1 MMDKLTPKETSKGAE
16 EIVLTQIKQDFI
28 TPANAIF
35 DYVDMVEKSLNEADL
50 QSDDE
55 IEQIKSSCSKLID
68 QYEVAFVQNTGANAD
83 SFKKSPEEY
92 SELRHNLRTPLN
104 AIIGYSEILMEDY
117 EDDLEESTL
126 EDFQQIINLARETE
140 TAIENFVDYI
150 RGESIDSKN
159 DNSSNQ
165 LESAEA
171 LFKSLGDIEY
181 SITLGDEIKE
191 SDILIVDDNV
201 TNCEVLQR
209 RLSMQGLNCRTAYDG
224 NTAIAEVFK
233 KTPDLILLDVILPD
247 INGLELLKT
256 FRKEHNA
263 ESLPVIMVSAF
274 NDVDSISK
282 CIQLGAQDYLPKPI
296 NGTILLAKVVAA
308 LERKFWRE
316 REKELVNKLHIQA
329 TTDQLTGIYNRRVIF
344 EALDEAMDNSKQSK
358 DRQFATIMFDIDFF
372 KQVNDNYGHAGGDA
386 VLISFAQLL
395 QTEISSPNIVGR
407 IGGEEFLAILYL
419 DPDQAKEFCIKLI
432 KKINSNVVNFDG
444 KDIKVSSSGGVAFST
459 ETETSADLT
468 NKADERLYEAK
479 KDGRNRFKLIDS
491 ELVGD

>member
-1 MMDKLTPKETSKGAE
+1 MDKLTPKETSKGAE

-35 DYVDMVEKSLNEADL
+35 DYVDMVEKVLNDADL
-50 QSDDE
+50 QSEEE

-68 QYEVAFVQNTGANAD
+68 QYEVAFVQNTGVNAD
-83 SFKKSPEEY
+83 SSKKSPEEY

-117 EDDLEESTL
+117 EDDLEENTL

-150 RGESIDSKN
+150 RGEAIDQN
-159 DNSSNQ
+159 NNNSSNQ

-209 RLSMQGLNCRTAYDG
+209 RLSMQGLSCRTAYDG

-256 FRKEHNA
+256 FRKEHNS

-395 QTEISSPNIVGR
+395 QAEISSPNIVGR

-419 DPDQAKEFCIKLI
+419 DHDQAKEFCTKLI
-432 KKINSNVVNFDG
+432 KKINNNVVNFEG
-444 KDIKVSSSGGVAFST
+444 TDIKVSSSGGVAFST

-479 KDGRNRFKLIDS
+479 KNGRNRFKLIDS

>member
-1 MMDKLTPKETSKGAE
+1 
-16 EIVLTQIKQDFI
+16 
-28 TPANAIF
+28 
-35 DYVDMVEKSLNEADL
+35 
-50 QSDDE
+50 
-55 IEQIKSSCSKLID
+55 
-68 QYEVAFVQNTGANAD
+68 
-83 SFKKSPEEY
+83 
-92 SELRHNLRTPLN
+92 
-104 AIIGYSEILMEDY
+104 MEDY

-150 RGESIDSKN
+150 RGEAIDPKN

-209 RLSMQGLNCRTAYDG
+209 RLSMQGLTCRTAYDG

-256 FRKEHNA
+256 FRKEHNS

-395 QTEISSPNIVGR
+395 QAEISSPNIVGR

-419 DPDQAKEFCIKLI
+419 DPDQAKEFCTKLI
-432 KKINSNVVNFDG
+432 KKINNNIVNFDG
-444 KDIKVSSSGGVAFST
+444 TDIKVSSSGGVAFST

>member
-1 MMDKLTPKETSKGAE
+1 MDKLTPKETSKGAE

-35 DYVDMVEKSLNEADL
+35 DYVDMVEKALNEADL
-50 QSDDE
+50 EAEDE

-68 QYEVAFVQNTGANAD
+68 QYEVAFVQNTGVNAD
-83 SFKKSPEEY
+83 SSKKSPEEY

-117 EDDLEESTL
+117 EDDLDEGTL
-126 EDFQQIINLARETE
+126 EDFQQIINLARDTE

-150 RGESIDSKN
+150 RGEAIDPKN

-171 LFKSLGDIEY
+171 LFKSLGEIEY

-209 RLSMQGLNCRTAYDG
+209 RLSMQGLSCRTAYDG
-224 NTAIAEVFK
+224 NTAITEVFK

-256 FRKEHNA
+256 FRKEHSS

-344 EALDEAMDNSKQSK
+344 EALDEAMDKSKKSK

-372 KQVNDNYGHAGGDA
+372 KQVNDKYGHAGGDA

-395 QTEISSPNIVGR
+395 QAEISSPNIVGR

-419 DPDQAKEFCIKLI
+419 DPDQAKEFCTKLI
-432 KKINSNVVNFDG
+432 KKINDNIVNYEG
-444 KDIKVSSSGGVAFST
+444 IDIKVSSSGGVAFST
-459 ETETSADLT
+459 ETETSADLI

-479 KDGRNRFKLIDS
+479 KNGRNRFKLIDS

>member
-1 MMDKLTPKETSKGAE
+1 MDKLTPKETSKGAE
-16 EIVLTQIKQDFI
+16 EIVLTQIKQNFI

-35 DYVDMVEKSLNEADL
+35 DYVDMVEKVLNEAEL

-55 IEQIKSSCSKLID
+55 IDQIKSSCSKLID

-83 SFKKSPEEY
+83 SSKKSPEEY

-150 RGESIDSKN
+150 RGEALDPNN

-181 SITLGDEIKE
+181 SITLNDEIKE

-209 RLSMQGLNCRTAYDG
+209 RLSMQGLSCRTAYDG
-224 NTAIAEVFK
+224 NTAITEVFK

-247 INGLELLKT
+247 INGLELLKN
-256 FRKEHNA
+256 FRKEHNS

-344 EALDEAMDNSKQSK
+344 EALDEAMENSRQSQ

-419 DPDQAKEFCIKLI
+419 DPDQAKEFCTKLI
-432 KKINSNVVNFDG
+432 KKINNNVVNFDG
-444 KDIKVSSSGGVAFST
+444 SDIKVSSSGGVAFST
-459 ETETSADLT
+459 ETATSADLT

-479 KDGRNRFKLIDS
+479 KDGRNRFKLIDT

>member
-1 MMDKLTPKETSKGAE
+1 MDKLTPKETSKGAE

-35 DYVDMVEKSLNEADL
+35 DYVDMVEKVLDDADL
-50 QSDDE
+50 QSEDE

-68 QYEVAFVQNTGANAD
+68 QYEVAFVQNTGVNAD
-83 SFKKSPEEY
+83 SSKKSPEEY

-117 EDDLEESTL
+117 EDDLEENTL

-150 RGESIDSKN
+150 RGEAIDPKN

-209 RLSMQGLNCRTAYDG
+209 RLSMQGLSCRTAYDG

-247 INGLELLKT
+247 INGLELLKS
-256 FRKEHNA
+256 FRKEHNS

-395 QTEISSPNIVGR
+395 QAEISSPNIVGR

-419 DPDQAKEFCIKLI
+419 DHDQAKEFCTKLI
-432 KKINSNVVNFDG
+432 KKINDNIVNFEG
-444 KDIKVSSSGGVAFST
+444 TDIKVSSSGGVAFST

-479 KDGRNRFKLIDS
+479 KNGRNRFKLIDS

>member
-1 MMDKLTPKETSKGAE
+1 MDKLTPKETSKGAE
-16 EIVLTQIKQDFI
+16 EIVLTQIKQNFI

-35 DYVDMVEKSLNEADL
+35 DYVDMVEKVLNEAEL

-55 IEQIKSSCSKLID
+55 IDQIKSSCSKLID
-68 QYEVAFVQNTGANAD
+68 QYEVAFVQNTGVNAD
-83 SFKKSPEEY
+83 SSKKSPEEY

-117 EDDLEESTL
+117 EDDLEETTL

-140 TAIENFVDYI
+140 TAIEHFVDYI
-150 RGESIDSKN
+150 RGEALDPNN

-181 SITLGDEIKE
+181 SITLNDEIKE

-209 RLSMQGLNCRTAYDG
+209 RLSMQGLSCRTAYDG
-224 NTAIAEVFK
+224 NTAITEVFK

-247 INGLELLKT
+247 INGLELLKN
-256 FRKEHNA
+256 FRKEHNS

-344 EALDEAMDNSKQSK
+344 EALDEAMENSRQSQ

-419 DPDQAKEFCIKLI
+419 DPDQAKEFCTKLI
-432 KKINSNVVNFDG
+432 KKINNNVVNFDG
-444 KDIKVSSSGGVAFST
+444 TDIKVSSSGGVAFST

-479 KDGRNRFKLIDS
+479 KDGRNRFKLIDT

>member
-1 MMDKLTPKETSKGAE
+1 MDKLTPKETSKGAE

-35 DYVDMVEKSLNEADL
+35 DYVDMVEKVLIEADL

-83 SFKKSPEEY
+83 SSKKSPEEY

-150 RGESIDSKN
+150 RGEAIDPKN

-209 RLSMQGLNCRTAYDG
+209 RLSMQGLSCRTAYDG

-256 FRKEHNA
+256 FRKEHSS

-344 EALDEAMDNSKQSK
+344 EALDEAMENSKQSK

-395 QTEISSPNIVGR
+395 QAEISSPNIVGR

-419 DPDQAKEFCIKLI
+419 DPDQAKEFCTKLI
-432 KKINSNVVNFDG
+432 KKINNNIVNFDG
-444 KDIKVSSSGGVAFST
+444 TDIKVSSSGGVAFST

-479 KDGRNRFKLIDS
+479 KDGRNRFKLIES

>member
-1 MMDKLTPKETSKGAE
+1 MDKLTPKETSKGAE
-16 EIVLTQIKQDFI
+16 EIVLTQIKQNFI

-35 DYVDMVEKSLNEADL
+35 DYVDMVEKALTEADL

-83 SFKKSPEEY
+83 SSKKSPEEY

-150 RGESIDSKN
+150 RGESIDPNN

-209 RLSMQGLNCRTAYDG
+209 RLSMQGLSCRTAYDG

-256 FRKEHNA
+256 FRKEHSS

-344 EALDEAMDNSKQSK
+344 EALDEAMDNSKQSN

-372 KQVNDNYGHAGGDA
+372 KQVNDNYGHGGGDA

-395 QTEISSPNIVGR
+395 QAEISSPNIVGR

-419 DPDQAKEFCIKLI
+419 DPDQAKEFCTKLI
-432 KKINSNVVNFDG
+432 KKINNNIVNFDG
-444 KDIKVSSSGGVAFST
+444 TDIKVSSSGGVAFST

>member
-1 MMDKLTPKETSKGAE
+1 MDKLTPKETSKGAE

-35 DYVDMVEKSLNEADL
+35 DYVDMVEKILTDAELESE
-50 QSDDE
+50 DE

-68 QYEVAFVQNTGANAD
+68 QYEVAFVQNTGVNAD
-83 SFKKSPEEY
+83 SQKKSAEEY

-117 EDDLEESTL
+117 EDDLEKGTL

-150 RGESIDSKN
+150 RGESIDPKD

-165 LESAEA
+165 LETAEA

-209 RLSMQGLNCRTAYDG
+209 RLSMQGLSCRTAYDG
-224 NTAIAEVFK
+224 NTAISEVFK

-316 REKELVNKLHIQA
+316 REKELVDKLHIQA

-344 EALDEAMDNSKQSK
+344 EALDEAMENSKQSK

-395 QTEISSPNIVGR
+395 QSEISSPNIVGR

-419 DPDQAKEFCIKLI
+419 SPDEAKEFCAKLI
-432 KKINSNVVNFDG
+432 KKINNNIVNFEG
-444 KDIKVSSSGGVAFST
+444 TDIKVSSSGGVAFST

-468 NKADERLYEAK
+468 NKADERLYDAK

>member
-1 MMDKLTPKETSKGAE
+1 MDKLTPKETSKGAE

-35 DYVDMVEKSLNEADL
+35 DYVDMVEKVLNDADL

-55 IEQIKSSCSKLID
+55 IEQIKSSCSKLIE

-83 SFKKSPEEY
+83 SSKKSPEEY

-117 EDDLEESTL
+117 EDDLEDGTL

-150 RGESIDSKN
+150 RGEAIDPKN

-191 SDILIVDDNV
+191 SDILIVDDNI

-209 RLSMQGLNCRTAYDG
+209 RLSMQGLSCRTAYDG

-256 FRKEHNA
+256 FRKEHNS

-395 QTEISSPNIVGR
+395 ETEISSPNIVGR

-419 DPDQAKEFCIKLI
+419 SPDEAKEFCTKLI
-432 KKINSNVVNFDG
+432 KKINNNIVNFDG
-444 KDIKVSSSGGVAFST
+444 TDIKVSSSGGVAFST

>member
-1 MMDKLTPKETSKGAE
+1 MDKLTPKETSKGAE

-35 DYVDMVEKSLNEADL
+35 DYVDMVEKVLNDADL
-50 QSDDE
+50 QSEEE

-68 QYEVAFVQNTGANAD
+68 QYEVAFVQNTGVNAD
-83 SFKKSPEEY
+83 SSKKSPEEY

-117 EDDLEESTL
+117 EDDLEENTL

-150 RGESIDSKN
+150 RGEAIDQN
-159 DNSSNQ
+159 NNNSSNQ

-209 RLSMQGLNCRTAYDG
+209 RLSMQGLSCRTAYDG

-256 FRKEHNA
+256 FRKEHNS

-395 QTEISSPNIVGR
+395 QGEISSPNIVGR

-419 DPDQAKEFCIKLI
+419 DHDQAKEFCTKLI
-432 KKINSNVVNFDG
+432 KKINDNIVNFEG
-444 KDIKVSSSGGVAFST
+444 TDIKVSSSGGVAFST

-479 KDGRNRFKLIDS
+479 KNGRNRFKLIDS

>member
-1 MMDKLTPKETSKGAE
+1 MDKLTPKETSKGAE

-35 DYVDMVEKSLNEADL
+35 DYVDMVEKILNDAEL
-50 QSDDE
+50 KSDDE

-83 SFKKSPEEY
+83 SSKKSAEEY

-117 EDDLEESTL
+117 EDDLEETTL

-150 RGESIDSKN
+150 RGESIDPKN
-159 DNSSNQ
+159 NNSSNQ

-181 SITLGDEIKE
+181 SISLGDEIKE

-209 RLSMQGLNCRTAYDG
+209 RLSMQGLTCRTAYDG

-256 FRKEHNA
+256 FRKEHNS

-329 TTDQLTGIYNRRVIF
+329 TTDQLTGIFNRRVIF
-344 EALDEAMDNSKQSK
+344 EALDEAMENSKQSK

-419 DPDQAKEFCIKLI
+419 SPDEAKEFCTKLI
-432 KKINSNVVNFDG
+432 IKINNNVVSFEG

-479 KDGRNRFKLIDS
+479 KNGRNRFKLIES

>member
-1 MMDKLTPKETSKGAE
+1 MDKLTPKETSKGAE

-35 DYVDMVEKSLNEADL
+35 DYVDMVEKVLDDADL
-50 QSDDE
+50 QSEDE

-83 SFKKSPEEY
+83 SSKKSPEEY

-117 EDDLEESTL
+117 EDDLEEGTL

-140 TAIENFVDYI
+140 TAIEKFVDYI
-150 RGESIDSKN
+150 RGEAIDPKN

-191 SDILIVDDNV
+191 SDILIVDDNI
-201 TNCEVLQR
+201 TNCEVLHR
-209 RLSMQGLNCRTAYDG
+209 RLSMQGLSCRTAYDG
-224 NTAIAEVFK
+224 NTAITEVFK

-256 FRKEHNA
+256 FRKEHNS

-344 EALDEAMDNSKQSK
+344 EALDEAMDNSKQAN
-358 DRQFATIMFDIDFF
+358 DREFTTIMFDIDFF

-419 DPDQAKEFCIKLI
+419 DPDQAKEFCTKLI
-432 KKINSNVVNFDG
+432 KKINNNIVNFDG
-444 KDIKVSSSGGVAFST
+444 TDIKVSSSGGVAFST

>member
-1 MMDKLTPKETSKGAE
+1 MDKLTPKQTSKGAE

-35 DYVDMVEKSLNEADL
+35 DYVDMAEKALIDAQLEST
-50 QSDDE
+50 DE

-68 QYEVAFVQNTGANAD
+68 QYDVAFVQNTGVNAD
-83 SFKKSPEEY
+83 SSKKSPEEY

-117 EDDLEESTL
+117 EDDLDEGTL

-140 TAIENFVDYI
+140 TAIEKFVDFI
-150 RGESIDSKN
+150 RGEAVDIED

-165 LESAEA
+165 LQSAES
-171 LFKSLGDIEY
+171 LFKSLGEIDY
-181 SITLGDEIKE
+181 SISLNDEIKG

-209 RLSMQGLNCRTAYDG
+209 RLSMQGLSCRTAFDG
-224 NTAIAEVFK
+224 TSAITEVFN

-256 FRKEHNA
+256 FRKEHNS

-296 NGTILLAKVVAA
+296 NGTILLAK
-308 LERKFWRE
+308 L
-316 REKELVNKLHIQA
+316 
-329 TTDQLTGIYNRRVIF
+329 
-344 EALDEAMDNSKQSK
+344 
-358 DRQFATIMFDIDFF
+358 
-372 KQVNDNYGHAGGDA
+372 
-386 VLISFAQLL
+386 
-395 QTEISSPNIVGR
+395 
-407 IGGEEFLAILYL
+407 
-419 DPDQAKEFCIKLI
+419 
-432 KKINSNVVNFDG
+432 
-444 KDIKVSSSGGVAFST
+444 
-459 ETETSADLT
+459 
-468 NKADERLYEAK
+468 
-479 KDGRNRFKLIDS
+479 
-491 ELVGD
+491 

>member
-1 MMDKLTPKETSKGAE
+1 MDKLTPKETSKGAE

-35 DYVDMVEKSLNEADL
+35 DYVDMVEKVLDEADL

-83 SFKKSPEEY
+83 SSKKSPEEY

-140 TAIENFVDYI
+140 TAIEKFVDYI
-150 RGESIDSKN
+150 RGESIDLN
-159 DNSSNQ
+159 NNNSSNQ

-209 RLSMQGLNCRTAYDG
+209 RLSMQGLTCRTAYDG

-256 FRKEHNA
+256 FRKEHNS

-372 KQVNDNYGHAGGDA
+372 KQVNDSYGHAGGDA
-386 VLISFAQLL
+386 VLISFAKLL

-419 DPDQAKEFCIKLI
+419 DPDQAKEFCTKLI
-432 KKINSNVVNFDG
+432 KKINNNVVNFEG
-444 KDIKVSSSGGVAFST
+444 TDIKISSSGGVAFST

>member
-1 MMDKLTPKETSKGAE
+1 MDKLTPKETSKGAE

-35 DYVDMVEKSLNEADL
+35 DYVDMVEKVLDDSDL
-50 QSDDE
+50 QSEDE

-68 QYEVAFVQNTGANAD
+68 QYEVAFVQNTGVNAD
-83 SFKKSPEEY
+83 SSKKSPEEY

-117 EDDLEESTL
+117 EDDLEENTL

-150 RGESIDSKN
+150 RGEAIDPKN
-159 DNSSNQ
+159 NNSSNQ

-209 RLSMQGLNCRTAYDG
+209 RLSMQGLSCRTAYDG

-256 FRKEHNA
+256 FRKEHNS

-344 EALDEAMDNSKQSK
+344 EALDEAMDNSKKSK

-395 QTEISSPNIVGR
+395 QAEISSPNIVGR

-419 DPDQAKEFCIKLI
+419 DHDQAKEFCSKLI
-432 KKINSNVVNFDG
+432 KKINDNIINFEG
-444 KDIKVSSSGGVAFST
+444 TDIKVSSSGGVAFST

-479 KDGRNRFKLIDS
+479 KNGRNRFKLIDS

>member
-1 MMDKLTPKETSKGAE
+1 MDKLTPKETSKGAE

-35 DYVDMVEKSLNEADL
+35 DYVDMVEKVLNDADL

-83 SFKKSPEEY
+83 SSKKSPEEY

-150 RGESIDSKN
+150 RGESIDTNN

-181 SITLGDEIKE
+181 SITLGEEIKE

-209 RLSMQGLNCRTAYDG
+209 RLSMQGLSCRTAYDG

-256 FRKEHNA
+256 FRKEHNS

-316 REKELVNKLHIQA
+316 REKELVDKLHIQA

-386 VLISFAQLL
+386 VLISFAKLL

>member
-1 MMDKLTPKETSKGAE
+1 MDKLTPKETSKGAE
-16 EIVLTQIKQDFI
+16 EIFLTQIKQDFI

-35 DYVDMVEKSLNEADL
+35 DYVDMVEKILTEADL
-50 QSDDE
+50 DSEDE

-68 QYEVAFVQNTGANAD
+68 QYEVAFVQNTGVNAD
-83 SFKKSPEEY
+83 SSKKSAEEY

-117 EDDLEESTL
+117 EDDLEEGTL

-150 RGESIDSKN
+150 RGESIDPKDDS
-159 DNSSNQ
+159 SSNQ
-165 LESAEA
+165 LETAEA

-209 RLSMQGLNCRTAYDG
+209 RLSMQGLSCRTAYDG
-224 NTAIAEVFK
+224 NTAISEVFK

-316 REKELVNKLHIQA
+316 REKELVDKLHIQA

-344 EALDEAMDNSKQSK
+344 EALDEAMENSKQSK

-395 QTEISSPNIVGR
+395 QSEISSPNIVGR

-419 DPDQAKEFCIKLI
+419 SPDEAKEFCAKLI
-432 KKINSNVVNFDG
+432 KKINNNIVNFEG
-444 KDIKVSSSGGVAFST
+444 TEIKVSSSGGVAFST

-468 NKADERLYEAK
+468 NKADERLYDAK

>member
-35 DYVDMVEKSLNEADL
+35 DYVDMVEKVLHEADL

-55 IEQIKSSCSKLID
+55 IEQIKSSCSQLID

-83 SFKKSPEEY
+83 ASKKSPEEY

-150 RGESIDSKN
+150 RGEAIDPKN

-209 RLSMQGLNCRTAYDG
+209 RLSMQGLTCRTAYDG

-256 FRKEHNA
+256 FRKEHNS

-419 DPDQAKEFCIKLI
+419 DPYQATEFCTKLI
-432 KKINSNVVNFDG
+432 KKINSNVVNFEG
-444 KDIKVSSSGGVAFST
+444 TDIKVSSSGGVAFST

-479 KDGRNRFKLIDS
+479 KDGRNRFKLIDT

>member
-1 MMDKLTPKETSKGAE
+1 MDKLTPKETSKGAE

-35 DYVDMVEKSLNEADL
+35 DYVDMVEKVLNEAEL
-50 QSDDE
+50 QSEDE
-55 IEQIKSSCSKLID
+55 VEQIKSSCSKLID

-83 SFKKSPEEY
+83 SSKKSPEEY

-126 EDFQQIINLARETE
+126 DDFQQIINLARETE

-150 RGESIDSKN
+150 RGEAIDPKN

-209 RLSMQGLNCRTAYDG
+209 RLSMQGLSCRTAYDG
-224 NTAIAEVFK
+224 NTAITEVFK

-256 FRKEHNA
+256 FRKEHNS

-316 REKELVNKLHIQA
+316 REKELVNKLHVQA

-344 EALDEAMDNSKQSK
+344 EALDEAMENSKQSK

-419 DPDQAKEFCIKLI
+419 DPDQAKEFCAKLI
-432 KKINSNVVNFDG
+432 KKINSNVINFDG
-444 KDIKVSSSGGVAFST
+444 VDIKVSSSGGVAFST
-459 ETETSADLT
+459 ETKTSADLT
-468 NKADERLYEAK
+468 NKDDERLYEAK
-479 KDGRNRFKLIDS
+479 KDGRNRFKLIDT

>member
-1 MMDKLTPKETSKGAE
+1 MDKLTPKETSKGAE

-35 DYVDMVEKSLNEADL
+35 DYVDMVEKVLDEADL
-50 QSDDE
+50 QSEDE

-68 QYEVAFVQNTGANAD
+68 QYEVAFVQNTGVNAD
-83 SFKKSPEEY
+83 SSKKSPEEY

-117 EDDLEESTL
+117 EDDLEENTL

-150 RGESIDSKN
+150 RGEAIDPRN

-209 RLSMQGLNCRTAYDG
+209 RLSMQGLSCRTAYDG

-256 FRKEHNA
+256 FRKEHNS

-344 EALDEAMDNSKQSK
+344 EALDEAMDNSKKSK

-372 KQVNDNYGHAGGDA
+372 KQVNDSYGHAGGDA

-419 DPDQAKEFCIKLI
+419 DHDQAKEFCAKLI
-432 KKINSNVVNFDG
+432 KKINDNIVNFEG
-444 KDIKVSSSGGVAFST
+444 TDIKVSSSGGVAFST

-479 KDGRNRFKLIDS
+479 KNGRNRFKLIDS

>member
-1 MMDKLTPKETSKGAE
+1 MDKLTPKETSKGAE

-35 DYVDMVEKSLNEADL
+35 DYVDMVEKVLIEADL

-83 SFKKSPEEY
+83 SSKKSPEEY

-150 RGESIDSKN
+150 RGEAIDPKN

-209 RLSMQGLNCRTAYDG
+209 RLSMQGLSCRTAYDG

-256 FRKEHNA
+256 FRKEHSS

-344 EALDEAMDNSKQSK
+344 EALDEAMENSKQSK

-395 QTEISSPNIVGR
+395 QAEISSPNIVGR

-419 DPDQAKEFCIKLI
+419 GPDQAKEFCTKLI
-432 KKINSNVVNFDG
+432 KKINNNIVNFDG
-444 KDIKVSSSGGVAFST
+444 TDIKVSSSGGVAFST

>member
-1 MMDKLTPKETSKGAE
+1 MDKLIPKETSKGAE

-35 DYVDMVEKSLNEADL
+35 DYVDMVEKVLDEADL

-55 IEQIKSSCSKLID
+55 IEQIKSSCSKLIE

-83 SFKKSPEEY
+83 SSKKSPEEY

-117 EDDLEESTL
+117 EDDLEEGTL

-150 RGESIDSKN
+150 RGEAIDPNN

-181 SITLGDEIKE
+181 SISLGDEIKE

-209 RLSMQGLNCRTAYDG
+209 RLSMQGLTCRTAYDG
-224 NTAIAEVFK
+224 NTALSEVFK

-247 INGLELLKT
+247 INGLELLNSDLPKELILSREKDELLNIFKNIVPINLQNKCKWVSEMNKKKQSLVFGLEDKKLKMALNRKYTIPFVFEGSKKQRNELSKIIKNEDLYLQEGGRVINLTDRVSKAKALQIFVRFLKKNNKNIKT
-256 FRKEHNA
+256 IAVGDNYNDLEMLKKSDFPC
-263 ESLPVIMVSAF
+263 LVF
-274 NDVDSISK
+274 NDKFTLNEI
-282 CIQLGAQDYLPKPI
+282 PI
-296 NGTILLAKVVAA
+296 NNLITTNKPSPGGWADVIKMA
-308 LERKFWRE
+308 L
-316 REKELVNKLHIQA
+316 V
-329 TTDQLTGIYNRRVIF
+329 
-344 EALDEAMDNSKQSK
+344 
-358 DRQFATIMFDIDFF
+358 
-372 KQVNDNYGHAGGDA
+372 
-386 VLISFAQLL
+386 
-395 QTEISSPNIVGR
+395 
-407 IGGEEFLAILYL
+407 
-419 DPDQAKEFCIKLI
+419 
-432 KKINSNVVNFDG
+432 KINKN
-444 KDIKVSSSGGVAFST
+444 
-459 ETETSADLT
+459 
-468 NKADERLYEAK
+468 
-479 KDGRNRFKLIDS
+479 
-491 ELVGD
+491 

>member
-1 MMDKLTPKETSKGAE
+1 MDKLTPKETSKGAE

-35 DYVDMVEKSLNEADL
+35 DYVDMVEKVLNDADL

-83 SFKKSPEEY
+83 SSKKSPEEY

-150 RGESIDSKN
+150 RGESIDSNN

-209 RLSMQGLNCRTAYDG
+209 RLSMQGLSCRTAYDG

-256 FRKEHNA
+256 FRKEHNS

-316 REKELVNKLHIQA
+316 REKELVDKLHIQA

-386 VLISFAQLL
+386 VLISFAKLL

>member
-1 MMDKLTPKETSKGAE
+1 MDKLTPKETSKGAE

-35 DYVDMVEKSLNEADL
+35 DYVDMVEKVLDDASLE
-50 QSDDE
+50 SDDE
-55 IEQIKSSCSKLID
+55 IDQIKSSCSKLIE
-68 QYEVAFVQNTGANAD
+68 QYEEAFIQNTGANAD
-83 SFKKSPEEY
+83 SSKKSPEEY

-117 EDDLEESTL
+117 EDDLEESTI

-150 RGESIDSKN
+150 RGETIDPKN

-181 SITLGDEIKE
+181 SITLDDDIKE

-209 RLSMQGLNCRTAYDG
+209 RLSMQGLSCRTAYDG
-224 NTAIAEVFK
+224 NTAITEVFK

-256 FRKEHNA
+256 FRKEHSS

-316 REKELVNKLHIQA
+316 REKELVDKLHIQA

-344 EALDEAMDNSKQSK
+344 EALDDAMDNSKQSK

-395 QTEISSPNIVGR
+395 QAEISSPNIVGR

-419 DPDQAKEFCIKLI
+419 DHDQAKEFCAKLI
-432 KKINSNVVNFDG
+432 KKINNNVVNFEG
-444 KDIKVSSSGGVAFST
+444 TDIKVSSSGGVAFST

>member
-1 MMDKLTPKETSKGAE
+1 MDKLTPKETSKGAE
-16 EIVLTQIKQDFI
+16 EIVLTQIKQNFI

-35 DYVDMVEKSLNEADL
+35 DYVDMVEKVLNEAEL
-50 QSDDE
+50 QSEDE

-83 SFKKSPEEY
+83 SSKKSPEEY

-117 EDDLEESTL
+117 EDDLEEGTL
-126 EDFQQIINLARETE
+126 EDFQQIINLARDTE

-150 RGESIDSKN
+150 RGEAIDPKN

-191 SDILIVDDNV
+191 SDILIVDDNI

-209 RLSMQGLNCRTAYDG
+209 RLSMQGLSCRTAYDG
-224 NTAIAEVFK
+224 NTAITEVFK

-256 FRKEHNA
+256 FRKEHNS

-344 EALDEAMDNSKQSK
+344 EALDEAMDNSKQAN
-358 DRQFATIMFDIDFF
+358 DREFTTIMFDIDFF

-419 DPDQAKEFCIKLI
+419 DPDQAKEFCTKLI
-432 KKINSNVVNFDG
+432 KKINDNVVNFEG
-444 KDIKVSSSGGVAFST
+444 TDIKVSSSGGVAFST

-479 KDGRNRFKLIDS
+479 KNGRNRFKLIDS

>member
-1 MMDKLTPKETSKGAE
+1 MDKLTPKETSKGAE
-16 EIVLTQIKQDFI
+16 EILLTQIKQDFI

-35 DYVDMVEKSLNEADL
+35 DYVDMVEKVLNDADL

-83 SFKKSPEEY
+83 SSKKSAEEY

-117 EDDLEESTL
+117 EDDLGESTL
-126 EDFQQIINLARETE
+126 EDFQQIINLARDTE
-140 TAIENFVDYI
+140 KAIENFVDYI
-150 RGESIDSKN
+150 RGEAIDQKN

-209 RLSMQGLNCRTAYDG
+209 RLSMQGLTCRTAYDG

-256 FRKEHNA
+256 FRKEHNS

-296 NGTILLAKVVAA
+296 NGTILLAKVVAS

-316 REKELVNKLHIQA
+316 REKELVDKLHIQA

-372 KQVNDNYGHAGGDA
+372 KQVNDSYGHAGGDA
-386 VLISFAQLL
+386 VLISFAKLL

-419 DPDQAKEFCIKLI
+419 DPDQAKEFCTKLI
-432 KKINSNVVNFDG
+432 KKINNNVVNFEG
-444 KDIKVSSSGGVAFST
+444 TDIKISSSGGVAFST

>member
-1 MMDKLTPKETSKGAE
+1 MDKLTPKETSKGAE
-16 EIVLTQIKQDFI
+16 EIVLTQIKQNFI

-35 DYVDMVEKSLNEADL
+35 DYVDMVEKVLNEAEL

-55 IEQIKSSCSKLID
+55 IDQIKSSCSKLID

-83 SFKKSPEEY
+83 SSKKSPEEY

-150 RGESIDSKN
+150 RGEALDPNN

-181 SITLGDEIKE
+181 SITLNDEIKE

-209 RLSMQGLNCRTAYDG
+209 RLSMQGLSCRTAYDG
-224 NTAIAEVFK
+224 NTAITEVFK

-247 INGLELLKT
+247 INGLELLKN
-256 FRKEHNA
+256 FRKEHNSD
-263 ESLPVIMVSAF
+263 SLPVIMVSAF

-344 EALDEAMDNSKQSK
+344 EALDEAMENSRQSQ

-419 DPDQAKEFCIKLI
+419 DPDQAKEFCTKLI
-432 KKINSNVVNFDG
+432 KKINNNVVNFDG
-444 KDIKVSSSGGVAFST
+444 TDIKVSSSGGVAFST

-479 KDGRNRFKLIDS
+479 KDGRNRFKLIDT

>member
-1 MMDKLTPKETSKGAE
+1 MDKLTPKETSKGAE

-35 DYVDMVEKSLNEADL
+35 DYVDMVEKVLDDSDL
-50 QSDDE
+50 QSEDE

-68 QYEVAFVQNTGANAD
+68 QYEVAFVQNTGVNAD
-83 SFKKSPEEY
+83 SSKKSPEEY

-117 EDDLEESTL
+117 EDDLEENTL

-150 RGESIDSKN
+150 RGEAIDPKN
-159 DNSSNQ
+159 NNSSNQ

-209 RLSMQGLNCRTAYDG
+209 RLSMQGLSCRTAYDG

-256 FRKEHNA
+256 FRKEHNS

-395 QTEISSPNIVGR
+395 QAEISSPNIVGR

-419 DPDQAKEFCIKLI
+419 DHDQAKEFCSKLI
-432 KKINSNVVNFDG
+432 KKINDNIINFEG
-444 KDIKVSSSGGVAFST
+444 TDIKVSSSGGVAFST

-479 KDGRNRFKLIDS
+479 KNGRNRFKLIDS

>member
-1 MMDKLTPKETSKGAE
+1 MDKLTPKETSKGAE

-35 DYVDMVEKSLNEADL
+35 DYVDMVEKVLDDSDL
-50 QSDDE
+50 QSEDE

-68 QYEVAFVQNTGANAD
+68 QYEVAFVQNTGVNAD
-83 SFKKSPEEY
+83 SSKKSPEEY

-117 EDDLEESTL
+117 EDDLEENTL

-150 RGESIDSKN
+150 RGEAIDPKN
-159 DNSSNQ
+159 NNSSNQ

-209 RLSMQGLNCRTAYDG
+209 RLSMQGLSCRTAYDG

-256 FRKEHNA
+256 FRKEHNS

-395 QTEISSPNIVGR
+395 QAEISSPNIVGR

-419 DPDQAKEFCIKLI
+419 DHDQAKEFCTKLI
-432 KKINSNVVNFDG
+432 KKINDNIVNLEG
-444 KDIKVSSSGGVAFST
+444 TDIKVSSSGGVAFST

-479 KDGRNRFKLIDS
+479 KNGRNRFKLIDS

>member
-1 MMDKLTPKETSKGAE
+1 MDKLTPKETSKGAE

-35 DYVDMVEKSLNEADL
+35 DYVDMVEKVLNDADL

-83 SFKKSPEEY
+83 SSKKSPEEY

-150 RGESIDSKN
+150 RGESIDTNN

-209 RLSMQGLNCRTAYDG
+209 RLSMQGLSCRTAYDG

-256 FRKEHNA
+256 FRKEHNS

-316 REKELVNKLHIQA
+316 REKELVDKLHIQA

-386 VLISFAQLL
+386 VLISFAKLL

-432 KKINSNVVNFDG
+432 KKINTNVVNFDG